1 MEVETN
7 ASSATVVSAQP
18 VEELDE
24 VIKKATERT
33 ETMRKELALLSGELK
48 VLKRLAARAVRAPR
62 RRRVPEANDATDR
75 KPSGFARP
83 SPLSDQLCAV
93 LGVEKGT
100 EMPRTTVTR
109 MICKIIKDNGINDA
123 VNKRQI
129 DLSKPQAQ
137 ALKALLVPEPGA
149 TITYFNLQK
158 YLKKHIGAAT
168 DPVSA
173 TTTATPAAAA
183 PTTAPT
189 AAPTAPPASGASGQ
203 KGTGAGTGTG
213 TGAGEQA
220 EGTKPKRQRQA
231 A

>member
-173 TTTATPAAAA
+173 TTTATPTPATA
-183 PTTAPT
+183 PTTAP
-189 AAPTAPPASGASGQ
+189 PTAPPASGASGQ
-203 KGTGAGTGTG
+203 KGTGAGS
-213 TGAGEQA
+213 GAGGEQT

>member
-173 TTTATPAAAA
+173 TTTATPTPA
-183 PTTAPT
+183 TAPT
-189 AAPTAPPASGASGQ
+189 PAPTTAPPASGASGQ
-203 KGTGAGTGTG
+203 KGTGAGS
-213 TGAGEQA
+213 GAGGEQT

>member
-1 MEVETN
+1 MDIETQ
-7 ASSATVVSAQP
+7 TVQSVAAVAQP

-62 RRRVPEANDATDR
+62 RRRTPDATDVER

-83 SPLSDQLCAV
+83 SPLSDQLCSV

-129 DLSKPQAQ
+129 DLSKPQAH

-168 DPVSA
+168 DA
-173 TTTATPAAAA
+173 TTTTTTPSAS
-183 PTTAPT
+183 APT
-189 AAPTAPPASGASGQ
+189 AAATPVPAPIAETSAPVEAS
-203 KGTGAGTGTG
+203 
-213 TGAGEQA
+213 
-220 EGTKPKRQRQA
+220 KPKRQRQA

>member
-7 ASSATVVSAQP
+7 ASSTAVMSAP

-33 ETMRKELALLSGELK
+33 ETMRKELALLTGELK

-62 RRRVPEANDATDR
+62 RRRVPEASDAADR

-83 SPLSDQLCAV
+83 SPLSDQLCDV

-168 DPVSA
+168 DPVS
-173 TTTATPAAAA
+173 TTTATATA
-183 PTTAPT
+183 TTTVT
-189 AAPTAPPASGASGQ
+189 ATAR
-203 KGTGAGTGTG
+203 TRIT
-213 TGAGEQA
+213 
-220 EGTKPKRQRQA
+220 PK
-231 A
+231 